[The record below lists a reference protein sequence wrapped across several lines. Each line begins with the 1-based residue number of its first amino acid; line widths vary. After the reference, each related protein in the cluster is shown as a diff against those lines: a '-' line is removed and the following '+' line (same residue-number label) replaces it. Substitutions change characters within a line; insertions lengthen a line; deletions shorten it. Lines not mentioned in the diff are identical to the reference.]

1 MSYFDPEVYNY
12 EGLIEDDKKHI
23 DGFDAAI
30 EEISSAPAAIAAY
43 SAADACGRL
52 QSSARKAARPP

>member
-30 EEISSAPAAIAAY
+30 EEISEGCDEYIIDQVC
-43 SAADACGRL
+43 ADHEG
-52 QSSARKAARPP
+52 

>member
-30 EEISSAPAAIAAY
+30 EEISEGCDEYIIDQVCADHEDMDSIA
-43 SAADACGRL
+43 
-52 QSSARKAARPP
+52 